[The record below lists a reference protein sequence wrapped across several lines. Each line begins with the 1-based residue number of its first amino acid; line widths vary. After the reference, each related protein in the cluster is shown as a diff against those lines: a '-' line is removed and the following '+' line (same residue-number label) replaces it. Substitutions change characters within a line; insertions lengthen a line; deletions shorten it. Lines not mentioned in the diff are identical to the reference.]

1 MVCRIRPCDV
11 NQTVQ
16 LIIARPGGLFLP
28 VGTYGIFVCCG
39 RGSVLCRGEKMV
51 ENHVASGDP
60 DGVFKNVFI
69 CALPDRC
76 FGRHDCGVRG
86 GVFWKPAGGASD
98 TVLETEDEKT
108 RGQKK

>member
-1 MVCRIRPCDV
+1 MM
-11 NQTVQ
+11 QT
-16 LIIARPGGLFLP
+16 IM
-28 VGTYGIFVCCG
+28 TS
-39 RGSVLCRGEKMV
+39 SVLALCCCFLCWIGLGESLD
-51 ENHVASGDP
+51 HVMID
-60 DGVFKNVFI
+60 VYKRQ
-69 CALPDRC
+69 ALPDRC